1 VLRLAG
7 MILLACPFLNGPVRL
22 SAEREAHLR
31 RYHDDFG
38 PALHDILHEV
48 LNGPDEIRWSDSDPS
63 IMLFWRWYPELVRG
77 KYVAVVVVLDSTG
90 SEQPWIITAYVARRM
105 RAGVTAWRRS

>member
-1 VLRLAG
+1 

-22 SAEREAHLR
+22 SAEREAHVLR
-31 RYHDDFG
+31 RHDDFG
-38 PALHDILHEV
+38 PALHGILHEV
-48 LNGPDEIRWSDSDPS
+48 LNDPDEIRWGDPS

-105 RAGVTAWRRS
+105 RAGVTGWGRS